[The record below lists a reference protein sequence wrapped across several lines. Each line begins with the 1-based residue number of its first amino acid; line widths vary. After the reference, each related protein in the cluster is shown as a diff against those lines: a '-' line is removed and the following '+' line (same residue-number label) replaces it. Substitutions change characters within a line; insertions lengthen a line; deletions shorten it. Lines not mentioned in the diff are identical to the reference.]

1 MLSISCGVLLS
12 SCTKLACL
20 KIKLHVVMKVL
31 CELIFHYIYVCMYV
45 CMCVCIFNV
54 IIYHDIDL

>member
-45 CMCVCIFNV
+45 CVFAFLMSLYIM
-54 IIYHDIDL
+54 I